1 MNIPYDAVEAA
12 HIKLTHDI
20 FKIPR
25 NGCLVLKIN
34 KYTGNLRGRNIKSSA

>member
-12 HIKLTHDI
+12 HTKLTRDI

-25 NGCLVLKIN
+25 NGCLVLKN
-34 KYTGNLRGRNIKSSA
+34 KQIYRQLTWPEY